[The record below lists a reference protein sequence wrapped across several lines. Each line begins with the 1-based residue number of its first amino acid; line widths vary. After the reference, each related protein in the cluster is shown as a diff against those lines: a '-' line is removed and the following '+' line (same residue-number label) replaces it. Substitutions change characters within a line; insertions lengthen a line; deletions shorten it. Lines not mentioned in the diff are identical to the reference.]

1 MTQVTD
7 DPRHDRAARTD
18 VARSTETGS
27 AETVVSPPLDN
38 GAWLRQRISRTWAA
52 GMGAAW
58 YALYVIAVLVEP
70 TTHHEEPVIAVAL
83 SYAMLGGLFVMAAG
97 LITRRRWGL
106 VASLATAGLF
116 TALAV
121 ACPTTGHHA
130 IGAWWFVQLACA
142 GGLVAGSVVALR
154 RA

>member
-7 DPRHDRAARTD
+7 DPTVRTEAAG
-18 VARSTETGS
+18 STPT
-27 AETVVSPPLDN
+27 AAAPPLDN
-38 GAWLRQRISRTWAA
+38 RAWLRQPISRTWAA

-58 YALYVIAVLVEP
+58 YVLYVIAVLVEP
-70 TTHHEEPVIAVAL
+70 TTHHEEPAIATVL
-83 SYAMLGGLFVMAAG
+83 SYAMLAGMVTMAAG
-97 LITRRRWGL
+97 LIARRRWGL
-106 VASLATAGLF
+106 VASLGAAGLL

>member
-7 DPRHDRAARTD
+7 GPRSPDAT
-18 VARSTETGS
+18 VETAGPTPS
-27 AETVVSPPLDN
+27 APSAPRPALDN
-38 GAWLRQRISRTWAA
+38 AAWLRQRISRTWAA
-52 GMGAAW
+52 GLGAAW
-58 YALYVIAVLVEP
+58 YVLYVIAVMVEP
-70 TTHHEEPVIAVAL
+70 TTHHEEPAIAVVL
-83 SYAMLGGLFVMAAG
+83 SYAMLAGMVLMAAG
-97 LITRRRWGL
+97 LIARRRWGV
-106 VASLATAGLF
+106 VASLATAGLL